1 MQRSWNPYILL
12 VVLKMMQPLWKTVRQ
27 FCKMLNLELPRDA
40 AIPLLGINTQKN
52 GKFMSTQKPV
62 CECTQ
67 QPKIVNNP
75 MCNN

>member
-1 MQRSWNPYILL
+1 
-12 VVLKMMQPLWKTVRQ
+12 
-27 FCKMLNLELPRDA
+27 MLNLELPRDA

-75 MCNN
+75 MCNNWWTVKQNTVYPYNGILFCNKKK